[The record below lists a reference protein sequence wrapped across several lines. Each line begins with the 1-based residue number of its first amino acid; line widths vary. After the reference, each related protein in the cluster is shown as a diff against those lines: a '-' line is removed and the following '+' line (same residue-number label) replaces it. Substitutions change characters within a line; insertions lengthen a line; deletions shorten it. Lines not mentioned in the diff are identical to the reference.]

1 MQIECWALPAFV
13 LALLFGG
20 EYVRARI
27 QMSPGTS
34 PRSTMTPYTSS
45 STRGGPRSRR
55 QNDRFRRRDGYVLEL
70 MVTVD
75 LALLAFLAALL
86 HQVLGVHG
94 DRKWWALGVWC
105 AAALLA
111 VTGTAAAAAVMAV
124 KATFSGID
132 TTQITTWESPVLREL
147 GWRLCQGS
155 SSRRDDGG
163 TSSDG
168 LPPGDAGLGSGCLRR
183 GSGVRLVGLTAGRAW
198 RLTADRKTS
207 GPIPRLT

>member
-1 MQIECWALPAFV
+1 MRRYGYVSGSKRVQIECWALPAFV

-20 EYVRARI
+20 DVRP
-27 QMSPGTS
+27 SPNPNEPGDLTAFDDDS
-34 PRSTMTPYTSS
+34 LHLIVDEGRAQIAA
-45 STRGGPRSRR
+45 
-55 QNDRFRRRDGYVLEL
+55 QNDRFRHATDRAQL

-75 LALLAFLAALL
+75 LALLGFLAALL

-147 GWRLCQGS
+147 AGDYAKAVRVGEMTVALRVTVFRQATRVSVLAAFVGAVAF
-155 SSRRDDGG
+155 
-163 TSSDG
+163 G
-168 LPPGDAGLGSGCLRR
+168 LSA
-183 GSGVRLVGLTAGRAW
+183 
-198 RLTADRKTS
+198 
-207 GPIPRLT
+207 